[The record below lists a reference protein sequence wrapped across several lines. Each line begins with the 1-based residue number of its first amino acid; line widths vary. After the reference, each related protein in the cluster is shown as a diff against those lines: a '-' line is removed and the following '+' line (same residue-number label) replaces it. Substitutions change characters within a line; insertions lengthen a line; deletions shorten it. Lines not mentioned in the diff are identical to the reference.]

1 MLRAF
6 AVSLRVGAPRYS
18 VAGRRLRLP
27 ALVLPAAML
36 LGVFLAP
43 GAAFAHPL
51 IDDARSAY
59 ESGQYDRALAS
70 LQTAEEGEGLTRE
83 DLSDLYLLRANIHR
97 RQQNMQLAQ
106 VDLQRLASLDPE
118 RQLGR
123 RVHPSLRRLFSEAT
137 ERVTRPVRVEAAAER
152 LGSSVTV
159 TATVSDDIA
168 ALVQGFRIHARAA
181 GGEWRTSQRARLSLT
196 VESHLAAEFWAEAVG
211 PGGAPVATSGSEDSP
226 LNLAAVS
233 TTVENVTP
241 DPEGPQEGGNGN
253 QAIGTGE
260 PGVQQGGDEGIPAW
274 PFVVGGVALLAI
286 AGVILGVYFGTQP
299 GDDTQLGAPMV
310 GALVASPQPLL
321 TFD

>member
-6 AVSLRVGAPRYS
+6 AAGLGLEAPGFS
-18 VAGRRLRLP
+18 MAGSR
-27 ALVLPAAML
+27 LVLVVAML

-43 GAAFAHPL
+43 GAAYAHPL

-59 ESGQYDRALAS
+59 EAGQYDRALAS

-137 ERVTRPVRVEAAAER
+137 ERVTRPVRVEASAER

-168 ALVQGFRIHARAA
+168 ALVQGFRIHARAE
-181 GGEWRTSQRARLSLT
+181 GGEWRTAQRGRLSLT
-196 VESHLAAEFWAEAVG
+196 VESHLSAEFWAEAVG
-211 PGGAPVATSGSEDSP
+211 PGGAAVALSGSAESP
-226 LNLAAVS
+226 LTLDAVS
-233 TTVENVTP
+233 TTVDVTSDP
-241 DPEGPQEGGNGN
+241 TDPEQTGNGN
-253 QAIGTGE
+253 QAIGTGD
-260 PGVQQGGDEGIPAW
+260 PGAQQGGDDGLPAW
-274 PFVVGGVALLAI
+274 PFVVGGLALVAVA
-286 AGVILGVYFGTQP
+286 AVILGVYFGTQP
-299 GDDTQLGAPMV
+299 SDDTQLSPPAV
-310 GALVASPQPLL
+310 TGALVASPQPLL